1 MPLHPSLVHLP
12 LGLAVL
18 MPFLAAGFGWAVWTG
33 RVRLRAWAAV
43 VALQA
48 ALVVGGLVALQSG
61 KAEEERVESVVT
73 DAAIETHEEAAELFL
88 WAAGLTLVVAAG
100 AFVIYNIQ
108 VVLLKQLNAFFENL
122 PVHIPVLSDLN
133 FVEYQFLLYGVA
145 LVLMMLFRPEGLFPS
160 RQRKREL
167 HATEELGEEDAAGEI
182 VGGMGSV
189 PGNDEIAGEAR

>member
-1 MPLHPSLVHLP
+1 MVV
-12 LGLAVL
+12 LGG
-18 MPFLAAGFGWAVWTG
+18 MGNIWG
-33 RVRLRAWAAV
+33 
-43 VALQA
+43 
-48 ALVVGGLVALQSG
+48 
-61 KAEEERVESVVT
+61 
-73 DAAIETHEEAAELFL
+73 
-88 WAAGLTLVVAAG
+88 VAAG

>member
-100 AFVIYNIQ
+100 AFVGKAPVTRAAIGLSG
-108 VVLLKQLNAFFENL
+108 VMMVGVLAAGIRVGHAGGQLVYAHNAASAYQTKTAATPGGAAAE
-122 PVHIPVLSDLN
+122 SDDD
-133 FVEYQFLLYGVA
+133 ERGPDGPRA
-145 LVLMMLFRPEGLFPS
+145 
-160 RQRKREL
+160 RQRER
-167 HATEELGEEDAAGEI
+167 
-182 VGGMGSV
+182 
-189 PGNDEIAGEAR
+189 